1 MSNKKAKDNIAK
13 TTTRVLS
20 KAIKIVAL
28 YEDDEERNKIFVFNE
43 LSKVTSEVVSCI
55 FNEIKSRVTHKNWN
69 RMERYYEM
77 LADIVTEGPYQTEYI
92 LKNFDMI
99 TDICDLVL

>member
-28 YEDDEERNKIFVFNE
+28 YENDEERNQTPVFQE
-43 LSKVTSEVVSCI
+43 LS
-55 FNEIKSRVTHKNWN
+55 
-69 RMERYYEM
+69 
-77 LADIVTEGPYQTEYI
+77 
-92 LKNFDMI
+92 
-99 TDICDLVL
+99 